1 MSGRGVRLAG
11 GRHGGR
17 VLRVPQG
24 VRPTEGRVRE
34 ALFNIWRERL
44 HGARLLDLFAGTG
57 AVSLEA
63 LGRGAASAVC
73 VEHSAPILRDLTAA
87 CVALGETAVQRLKLT
102 LPAGMS
108 ADALRQ
114 AAPFDLV
121 FADPP
126 YAFEDYEALLAGI
139 APLLAPDAQ
148 VAIEHGSRG
157 DLPERVEGPQDQVL
171 DRVEERKYGDCLLS
185 FYRRSLDG

>member
-34 ALFNIWRERL
+34 ALFNIWQDQL
-44 HGARLLDLFAGTG
+44 PGAHLLDLFAGTG

-63 LGRGAASAVC
+63 LGRDAASAVC
-73 VEHSAPILRDLTAA
+73 IERSGPVLRDLTAA
-87 CVALGETAVQRLKLT
+87 CVALGETEVVRLKLT
-102 LPAGMS
+102 LPAGLS
-108 ADALRQ
+108 TDTVRQ
-114 AAPFDLV
+114 AAPYDLV

-139 APLLAPDAQ
+139 APLLTPDAQ

-157 DLPERVEGPQDQVL
+157 DLPERVEGPQGQVL
-171 DRVEERKYGDCLLS
+171 ERVEERKYGDCLLS
-185 FYRRSLDG
+185 FYRRIVEG